1 MTPEG
6 RTGKDN
12 CSLDMRQVQG
22 EENGMNENSRTT
34 GKDHDAP
41 QGPGAITWEWKARHL
56 LTDKFVLLDFVKVV
70 LIAGG
75 ATTLLLMIAVSFKG
89 DMSTVLHMA
98 EFGAVMTGGLA
109 VLFLLIMAVI
119 GGRFRYR
126 FSVDD
131 AGVTFEMLSGFVK
144 KTNKLAIFLGFLA
157 RNPGLAGAG
166 ILARAEEYNRID
178 FKDLTKVRDYPDDRV
193 LFIRGRY
200 NPKPIRLYCPPELY
214 PSVAAAIRAGLDQG
228 RQARAQEIL
237 ELGPS
242 ALPRRFK
249 TSVAVLVATLL
260 LFVSPLPVHS
270 LVPTA
275 AGLLALASVW
285 LSPIRKPLSVLL
297 VLSLCGLV
305 LLLGQELFTVRVTTT
320 EEEFLA
326 YARSQG
332 VHLEAVPAD
341 LLGNYA
347 PYQTFHAEE
356 WFGLGVCLAGALI
369 LAGVGVAAFAG
380 AFLRKKPG
388 KESA

>member
-1 MTPEG
+1 MHTVH
-6 RTGKDN
+6 GK
-12 CSLDMRQVQG
+12 
-22 EENGMNENSRTT
+22 ENGMNENSRTT

-41 QGPGAITWEWKARHL
+41 QGLGGITWEWKARHL

-75 ATTLLLMIAVSFKG
+75 GMTLLLMIAVSFKG
-89 DMSTVLHMA
+89 DMSTVLNMA
-98 EFGAVMTGGLA
+98 VFGAVITGGLA
-109 VLFLLIMAVI
+109 LLFLLIMAVI
-119 GGRFRYR
+119 GGRLRYR
-126 FSVDD
+126 FTVDD
-131 AGVTFEMLSGFVK
+131 TGVTFEMLSGFVK
-144 KTNKLAIFLGFLA
+144 KTNKLAIILGVLA

-166 ILARAEEYNRID
+166 LLARTEEYNRID

-193 LFIRGRY
+193 IFIRGRY

-214 PSVAAAIRAGLDQG
+214 GGVAAAIRTGLDQG
-228 RQARAQEIL
+228 RQARAQEIR

-249 TSVAVLVATLL
+249 TSLAVLVATLL
-260 LFVSPLPVHS
+260 LFVSPLPVHP

-275 AGLLALASVW
+275 AGLLALAALW
-285 LSPIRKPLSVLL
+285 LAPLRKPLAALL

-332 VHLEAVPAD
+332 VQLDAVHPS

-356 WFGLGVCLAGALI
+356 WVGLGVCLAGALI

>member
-1 MTPEG
+1 MTTENQPLMRSVPRG
-6 RTGKDN
+6 LG
-12 CSLDMRQVQG
+12 SL
-22 EENGMNENSRTT
+22 
-34 GKDHDAP
+34 
-41 QGPGAITWEWKARHL
+41 TWEWKARHL
-56 LTDKFVLLDFVKVV
+56 LTDKFVMLDFVKLM

-75 ATTLLLMIAVSFKG
+75 AMTLLLVLAVSFKG
-89 DMSTVLHMA
+89 DKSTMLDMA
-98 EFGAVMTGGLA
+98 LFCAVMTGGIA

-131 AGVTFEMLSGFVK
+131 TGVTFEMLSGFVK
-144 KTNKLAIFLGFLA
+144 KTNKLAIFLGVLA
-157 RNPGLAGAG
+157 RNPGVMGAG
-166 ILARAEEYNRID
+166 ILAMSEEYNRID
-178 FKDLTKVRDYPDDRV
+178 FKDLTRVRYYPDARV
-193 LFIRGRY
+193 IFLRARF

-214 PSVAAAIRAGLDQG
+214 ASVAAAIRAGQDKG
-228 RQARAQEIL
+228 RQARAQEVL

-242 ALPRRFK
+242 VLPRRFK

-260 LFVSPLPVHS
+260 LFVSPLPVHP

-275 AGLLALASVW
+275 AGFLALTALW
-285 LSPIRKPLSVLL
+285 LAPLRKPLAVLL
-297 VLSLCGLV
+297 VLALCGLV
-305 LLLGQELFTVRVTTT
+305 LLLGQELFTVRITTT

-332 VHLEAVPAD
+332 VQLDAVHPS
-341 LLGNYA
+341 LLGNFA

-356 WFGLGVCLAGALI
+356 WLGLGVCLAGALI

-380 AFLRKKPG
+380 AFLRKKTE